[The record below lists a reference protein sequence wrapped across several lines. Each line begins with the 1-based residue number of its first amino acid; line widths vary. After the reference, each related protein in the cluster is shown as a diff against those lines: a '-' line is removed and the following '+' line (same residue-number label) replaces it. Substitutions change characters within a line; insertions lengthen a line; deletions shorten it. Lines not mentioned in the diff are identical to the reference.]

1 MKIKNKILFGLI
13 LLSIGG
19 VSCKKYL
26 DINTNP
32 LQASKVEPNLLFG
45 YAITAW
51 DVNKNSGDG
60 WLPISLFS
68 QTIASGANYG
78 WGKDNVYKLS
88 SFTLGNTWKAI
99 YSTGGNNL
107 KLAIQ
112 AAESAV
118 PVNNNAAAQCKIV
131 LAQMLYEGATLY
143 GDVPLSQAFQV
154 NEFPY
159 PKYDA
164 QKDVLENIIKL
175 LDEASAQIDLSS
187 SDKITTYDIF
197 YSGNMNSWKKLANS
211 IKLKVLMVMVDKDP
225 TKAAAIGQ
233 LVSNPATMITSATE
247 NWLYKYYALTSNE
260 NPKYRLLKQY
270 TNGKNIWFFANS
282 NVFDYMNTT
291 PTLDPRVPR
300 YFEKGGDGQY
310 RAVATE
316 ATANANTSLISAYL
330 YRQAAPSVLLSYQ
343 EILLLQAEAYARGLG
358 VSKDLVKAQGLFK
371 SGVQAAMTFYEAD
384 PINID
389 LFINGKAGVAPTLP
403 DLTTNADPV
412 KQIHL
417 QQWIDLMDRPME
429 AFLQWRRSGP
439 EGSEVP
445 ALTLPLGAFSG
456 PLIRRFTV
464 SPDEIASNPNIP
476 NPLPKYNEKM
486 WFDL

>member
-1 MKIKNKILFGLI
+1 MKIKNRILFGLL

-19 VSCKKYL
+19 MSCKKYL

-32 LQASKVEPNLLFG
+32 LQADKVEPNLLFG

-60 WLPISLFS
+60 WLPISLFA

-99 YSTGGNNL
+99 YSSGGNNL
-107 KLAIQ
+107 KLAIK

-131 LAQMLYEGATLY
+131 LAQILYEGATLY
-143 GDVPLSQAFQV
+143 GDVPFTQAFQV
-154 NEFPY
+154 NDFPY

-164 QKDVLENIIKL
+164 QKDVFENIIKL
-175 LDEASAQIDLSS
+175 LDEANAQIDLASP
-187 SDKITTYDIF
+187 DKIIAYDVF
-197 YSGNMNSWKKLANS
+197 YTGNMATWKKLANS

-233 LVSNPATMITSATE
+233 LVSAPASMLASASE
-247 NWLYKYYALTSNE
+247 NWTYKYYAITSNE
-260 NPKYRLLKQY
+260 NPKYRLFKEY
-270 TNGKNIWFFANS
+270 TNGDNIWFFANS
-282 NVFDYMNTT
+282 NVFNYMNTT
-291 PTLDPRVPR
+291 PTIDPRVPR
-300 YFEKGGDGQY
+300 YFEPGDDGQY

-316 ATANANTSLISAYL
+316 ATANKNTSLISAYL
-330 YRQAAPSVLLSYQ
+330 YRKDAPSVLLSYQ

-358 VSKDLVKAQGLFK
+358 VAKDLTKAQQLFK
-371 SGVQAAMTFYEAD
+371 DGVKAAMTFYEAD
-384 PINID
+384 PAQID
-389 LFINGKAGVAPTLP
+389 LFINGNTSVAATLP
-403 DLTTNADPV
+403 NLTTDADPV

-429 AFLQWRRSGP
+429 AFVQWRRSGP
-439 EGSEVP
+439 DGNEVP

-456 PLIRRFTV
+456 PLIRRFTL
-464 SPDEIASNPNIP
+464 SPDEISSNPNVP
-476 NPLPKYNEKM
+476 NPLPKYFDKM